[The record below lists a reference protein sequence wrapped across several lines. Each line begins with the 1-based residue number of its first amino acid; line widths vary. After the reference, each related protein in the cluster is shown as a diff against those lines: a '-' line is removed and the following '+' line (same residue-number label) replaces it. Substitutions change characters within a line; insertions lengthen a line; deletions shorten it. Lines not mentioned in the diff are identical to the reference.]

1 MRHLVYLHGFAS
13 SPQSSKACFLADRF
27 RAYDLTLHCPDL
39 NQPDFSTLTTTRMID
54 RVNDEL
60 RNLAEGPVVLIGSSL
75 GAFVALH
82 LVEQLLV
89 RGVSTHPVERLI
101 LLAPA
106 FDFGRAGMKDLG
118 EHGLVSWQQNG
129 WLNVPHYAYAETRP
143 VHYELY
149 ADAARYDSFA
159 AHSTSPTLIVHG
171 RHDEVVDPVTV
182 ETFAAPRPHVRLVMV
197 DDGHQLSG
205 SLDRVWSETASF
217 LDLDNRR

>member
-54 RVNDEL
+54 RVHDEL

-82 LVEQLLV
+82 LAEQLMV
-89 RGVSTHPVERLI
+89 RGESTHPVERLI

-106 FDFGRAGMKDLG
+106 FDFGRAGMDDLG
-118 EHGLVSWQQNG
+118 EDGLASWQENG
-129 WLNVPHYAYAETRP
+129 WLDVPHYAYGETRP

-149 ADAARYDSFA
+149 ADAARYDSFSV
-159 AHSTSPTLIVHG
+159 HSISPTLILHG
-171 RHDEVVDPVTV
+171 RHDEVIDPVTV
-182 ETFAAPRPHVRLVMV
+182 EMFSAPRPHVRLVMV

-217 LDLDNRR
+217 LDLENKR

>member
-13 SPQSSKACFLADRF
+13 SPQSSKARFLADRF
-27 RAYDLTLHCPDL
+27 RAHDLTLHCPDL

-60 RNLAEGPVVLIGSSL
+60 RNLKDGPVVLMGSSL

-82 LVEQLLV
+82 LAEQLMV

-101 LLAPA
+101 FLAPA
-106 FDFGRAGMKDLG
+106 FDFGRAGMNDLG
-118 EHGLVSWQQNG
+118 EDGLASWQENG
-129 WLNVPHYAYAETRP
+129 WLDVPHYAYGETRP

-149 ADAARYDSFA
+149 ADAARYDSFSV
-159 AHSTSPTLIVHG
+159 HSTSPTLILHG
-171 RHDEVVDPVTV
+171 RHDEVIDTATV
-182 ETFAAPRPHVRLVMV
+182 EIFAAPRPHVRLVMV

-217 LDLDNRR
+217 LNLENKR